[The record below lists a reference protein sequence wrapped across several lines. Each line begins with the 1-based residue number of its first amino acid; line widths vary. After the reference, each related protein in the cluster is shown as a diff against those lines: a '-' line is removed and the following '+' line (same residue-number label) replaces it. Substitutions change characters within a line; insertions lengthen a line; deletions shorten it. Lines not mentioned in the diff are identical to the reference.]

1 MKHITSDAFL
11 PGPRYRLAPTL
22 SGPLTGL
29 TFAAK
34 DLFDVAGTPTGAGN
48 PDWECTH
55 PVPQVHAWAVGT
67 LLDAGAELVGKTVT
81 CEISLGILG
90 FNQFFGT
97 PANPTAPGSLP
108 GGSSSGSASAVAA
121 GDCDI
126 ALGTDTGGSVRVP
139 ASLCGLHGLRTTHGR
154 IPFAGVCAQAPSFDT
169 VGWFTR
175 DAASFARAAAV
186 LLQEPIPALA
196 PAPLLVADDAFV
208 LADAE
213 VRDALAGAVALLGR
227 VLRHAPRSI
236 DLGPPGTLVA
246 WSAQRNILQ
255 RYEGWRTFRDWIDAA
270 NPRFAFNVARNLT
283 LAAGFTDAQAAEA
296 AGLRRRVLDR
306 ARELLQGGAILCL
319 PTTPFTAPPLGL
331 PLHELDML
339 SERISQLTSFAGFAG
354 LPQLS
359 LPLGMAG
366 GKPCGLSIL
375 AWHGQDAKLV
385 AIAEAVERART
396 AG

>member
-1 MKHITSDAFL
+1 MKHTTADAFL
-11 PGPRYRLAPTL
+11 PGPRYRLAGAAA
-22 SGPLTGL
+22 GPLTGL

-48 PDWECTH
+48 PDWERTH
-55 PVPQVHAWAVGT
+55 PVPQAHAWAVST

-97 PANPTAPGSLP
+97 PANPAAPGCLP

-175 DAASFARAAAV
+175 DAATFARVAAV
-186 LLQEPIPALA
+186 MLDEAIPALA
-196 PAPLLVADDAFV
+196 PAPLLVAEDAFA

-213 VRDALAGAVALLGR
+213 VQEALAGPVELLAR
-227 VLRHAPRSI
+227 VLGHAPRGVA
-236 DLGPPGTLVA
+236 LGTPGELAV
-246 WSAQRNILQ
+246 WSAQRNVLQ
-255 RYEGWRTFRDWIDAA
+255 RHEGWRTFRDWIDAA
-270 NPRFAFNVARNLT
+270 NPCFAFNVARNLT
-283 LAAGFTDAQAAEA
+283 IAAGFTDAQAAVA
-296 AGLRRRVLDR
+296 ASLRQRVLAR
-306 ARELLQGGAILCL
+306 ARELLEGGAILCL

-331 PLHELDML
+331 PLQALDAL

-359 LPLGMAG
+359 LPLGLAG

-385 AIAEAVERART
+385 AIAEALEGARIS
-396 AG
+396 G